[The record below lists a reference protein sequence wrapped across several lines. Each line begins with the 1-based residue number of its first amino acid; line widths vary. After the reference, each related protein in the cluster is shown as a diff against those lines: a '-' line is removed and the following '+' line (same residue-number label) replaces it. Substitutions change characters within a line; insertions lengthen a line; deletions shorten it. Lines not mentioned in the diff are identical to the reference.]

1 MSEAR
6 NILNNIQYRE
16 AIDYYKQLKQRFLQQ
31 YFSESDRKKDIKE
44 AQKKIYKDIG
54 TFFQKED
61 KSKQNEFFKDT
72 LLPLLNNLLLNDSS
86 LAEIERIKNQ
96 FEKDVEVRKKE
107 LEEYI
112 SKSASLTSEL
122 QTEIE
127 EQLKKHFQ
135 SIGASNESSD
145 VSSISLT
152 DLYAQA
158 KALRSSMI
166 KNQIS
171 GKKDNSNLYFQQ
183 HILVGYLRE
192 SLVAA
197 LFAKKLSKAA
207 KVKQSGNQKISKI
220 ISGRKLSIDSG
231 IDVLIGKFNDLQQTL
246 NALEG
251 DEKQELN
258 LNSLETFG
266 IQVKSW
272 LGKSDNISSSDF
284 SLGYRKNLFDQFLD
298 SEKNINNHIDN
309 INRIGKSMLFF
320 NENTQAIKE
329 VLGPANVAWVTGNNF
344 YFTDAFISQHRAAGY
359 LFAFSPK
366 TTEGKKASYSDPN
379 SYQLTQKVRFLK
391 LERGLNMT
399 KK

>member
-1 MSEAR
+1 MNEAK
-6 NILNNIQYRE
+6 NTLNSIQYRE
-16 AIDYYKQLKQRFLQQ
+16 AIAYYKQLKERFLQQ
-31 YFSESDRKKDIKE
+31 YFSESDRKEDIRK

-54 TFFQKED
+54 AFFQKED
-61 KSKQNEFFKDT
+61 KSKQNEFFTKR
-72 LLPLLNNLLLNDSS
+72 LLPLLNDLLLNDSS
-86 LAEIERIKNQ
+86 LVEIERIKNQ
-96 FEKDVEVRKKE
+96 SEKDVKVRKKE
-107 LEEYI
+107 LEEYV
-112 SKSASLTSEL
+112 SKLTSLTPEL
-122 QTEIE
+122 QIKIE
-127 EQLKKHFQ
+127 NRIKRYFQ
-135 SIGASNESSD
+135 SKGISGGT
-145 VSSISLT
+145 SISLT
-152 DLYAQA
+152 DLYVQA

-171 GKKDNSNLYFQQ
+171 GDKDNSNLYFQQ

-197 LFAKKLSKAA
+197 LFAKKISKAA
-207 KVKQSGNQKISKI
+207 KVKQSGNQKISKT

-251 DEKQELN
+251 DESQELN

-298 SEKNINNHIDN
+298 SEYRNNHIDN
-309 INRIGKSMLFF
+309 INMIGKSMLFF
-320 NENTQAIKE
+320 NKNTQAIKE
-329 VLGPANVAWVTGNNF
+329 ILGPANVAWVTGNNF
-344 YFTDAFISQHRAAGY
+344 YFTDDFIEQHRANEY
-359 LFAFSPK
+359 LFAFAPK
-366 TTEGKKASYSDPN
+366 AKEAGKASYSDSN

-391 LERGLNMT
+391 LKRGLNTT
-399 KK
+399 KEEE

>member
-1 MSEAR
+1 M
-6 NILNNIQYRE
+6 Q
-16 AIDYYKQLKQRFLQQ
+16 
-31 YFSESDRKKDIKE
+31 IK
-44 AQKKIYKDIG
+44 
-54 TFFQKED
+54 
-61 KSKQNEFFKDT
+61 
-72 LLPLLNNLLLNDSS
+72 
-86 LAEIERIKNQ
+86 IENRIK
-96 FEKDVEVRKKE
+96 R
-107 LEEYI
+107 Y
-112 SKSASLTSEL
+112 
-122 QTEIE
+122 
-127 EQLKKHFQ
+127 FQ
-135 SIGASNESSD
+135 SKGASGG
-145 VSSISLT
+145 SSISLT
-152 DLYAQA
+152 DLYVQA

-171 GKKDNSNLYFQQ
+171 GDRDNSNLYFQQ

-197 LFAKKLSKAA
+197 LFAKKISKAA

-251 DEKQELN
+251 DESQELN

-272 LGKSDNISSSDF
+272 LGKSDNVSSSDF

-298 SEKNINNHIDN
+298 SEYRNNHIDN
-309 INRIGKSMLFF
+309 INMIGKSMLFF

-344 YFTDAFISQHRAAGY
+344 YFTDDFIAQHRTNEY
-359 LFAFSPK
+359 LFAFAPK
-366 TTEGKKASYSDPN
+366 AIEEGKKATYSDPN

-391 LERGLNMT
+391 LSRGLNET

>member
-1 MSEAR
+1 MSEAK
-6 NILNNIQYRE
+6 NTLNSIQYCE
-16 AIDYYKQLKQRFLQQ
+16 AITYYKQLKERFLQQ

-54 TFFQKED
+54 AFFQKED
-61 KSKQNEFFKDT
+61 RSKQNEFFTKR
-72 LLPLLNNLLLNDSS
+72 LLPLLNDLLLNDSS

-96 FEKDVEVRKKE
+96 SEKDVKVRKKE
-107 LEEYI
+107 LEEYV
-112 SKSASLTSEL
+112 SKLTSLTPEL
-122 QTEIE
+122 QIKIE
-127 EQLKKHFQ
+127 NRIKRYFQ
-135 SIGASNESSD
+135 SKGASGG
-145 VSSISLT
+145 SSISLT
-152 DLYAQA
+152 DLYVQA

-171 GKKDNSNLYFQQ
+171 GDRDNSNLYFQQ

-197 LFAKKLSKAA
+197 LFAKKISKAA

-251 DEKQELN
+251 DESQELN

-272 LGKSDNISSSDF
+272 LGKSDNVSSSDF

-298 SEKNINNHIDN
+298 SEYRNNHIDN
-309 INRIGKSMLFF
+309 INMIGKSMLFF

-344 YFTDAFISQHRAAGY
+344 YFTDDFIAQHRTNEY
-359 LFAFSPK
+359 LFAFAPK
-366 TTEGKKASYSDPN
+366 AIEEGKKATYSDPN

-391 LERGLNMT
+391 LSRGLNET